1 MTERELSHLLQMRG
15 LKPKRADRL
24 QHPHGRIFY
33 RCVDWNNLEGETPEE
48 TDSRIFYRCVDWNTT
63 SVEKAMEAQSRIFY
77 RCVDW
82 NFERM
87 EESRQALSRIFY
99 RCVDWNQTGVNI
111 IKATRMSHLLQMR
124 GLKQVLSFFSFSF
137 SLSHLLQM
145 RGLKRLTDA
154 QKTQV
159 ERRIFY
165 RCVDWNQRVRKGT
178 LKNDVAS
185 FTDAWIETISD
196 FWKVATKES
205 HLLQMRGLKRRVSK
219 RIWRNESRIFY
230 RCVDWNKRYAF
241 TVFVSLV
248 ASFTDA
254 WIETRI

>member
-1 MTERELSHLLQMRG
+1 MRGLKQHEELVAFAENKSHLLQMRG
-15 LKPKRADRL
+15 LKHKRHLIQMA
-24 QHPHGRIFY
+24 F
-33 RCVDWNNLEGETPEE
+33 
-48 TDSRIFYRCVDWNTT
+48 
-63 SVEKAMEAQSRIFY
+63 EA
-77 RCVDW
+77 
-82 NFERM
+82 
-87 EESRQALSRIFY
+87 
-99 RCVDWNQTGVNI
+99 
-111 IKATRMSHLLQMR
+111 SHLLQMR
-124 GLKQVLSFFSFSF
+124 GLKLCPHFSKQEQHS
-137 SLSHLLQM
+137 
-145 RGLKRLTDA
+145 
-154 QKTQV
+154 
-159 ERRIFY
+159 RIFY